1 MPTDRDLREISL
13 ATARELIDFGAG
25 QGAERRAAEEQLAG
39 SVALH
44 NVLVREGFA
53 YLADEVGM
61 GKTFVALGAASLFR
75 HFHPDWRVLYVA
87 PSENLQAKWA
97 KELRNFTAQK
107 WRVIDN
113 RVCGFQ
119 DESVVELVQ
128 CKNLLDLAHQ
138 AALNPAR
145 DFIVRMSSFSLP
157 LSEGGGWVQK
167 RDALREKID
176 WLKDDLFDLR
186 DKAKFKKQYASA
198 INLVL
203 PHFDLVVVDEGH
215 NLKHG
220 LGAGVAARNRMLA
233 TVLGSAP
240 DISTRDFVGYGRRFE
255 RVLVLSATPLENDY
269 RQLYNQLDLFGFGAR
284 WPVLNDPDPD
294 RDAEKQTAVRDFLL
308 RRITTM
314 SVGGRPWTKNLYRRE
329 WRGGGVD
336 RHDDGLQVADE
347 RQRLIVALVQKKVA
361 EVIGSARFNYSFQIG
376 MLASFESFLET
387 SRAKAGA
394 GDDEDTGNFDDAD
407 QTESRTEREGI
418 DTGSINSL
426 ARSYH
431 KRFGTTLPHPKMDAV
446 ALGLS
451 DAFASGDKAL
461 AFTRRVRSVDELAEK
476 LNRHYDETLQH
487 YLLAQIQ
494 PDLAG
499 ELEGIFASYEAKRRD
514 VGPLRATALTAAVP
528 TLVETPR
535 EVVDEAEAEAQSAP
549 DDEPGDF
556 ENFFAWFFRGESG
569 PPGILSGA
577 QVRKNRLGEG
587 SAYGIFF
594 EDNVVAWLLGGAGDV
609 LAQLGAALEPGRLA
623 GLRDL
628 GFTIFRRDSRQ
639 RKFQRLRVY
648 NAYQEAAVHLL
659 ADHALDAGLKDRAG
673 VVRSERFS
681 PRPTAIEAAPENF
694 PQPEDLLGE
703 DTFFSALAARPEL
716 CAALWP
722 DDGAADDFRAR
733 YRRRELRR
741 ELAVA
746 AIRLGHPYIDL
757 WLDIVAQLGAL
768 RTKDAGD
775 GDGRDLAR
783 RFLDR
788 LEAQRAQGGHTSYR
802 ELAEIA
808 AHFDLILSTNF
819 STARSLPFSDVGRHF
834 TRTLSRQTPVAGM
847 AGQVNRTVVTQF
859 RMPGYPL
866 VLVTTDILQEGED
879 LHTFCRRVVHYGIAW
894 TPSSMEQRTGRV
906 DRLGSL
912 TRRRLD
918 GADRAAPDELLQVY
932 YPHLADT
939 IERLQV
945 ERVYERMNRFIRM
958 LHKSLAA
965 APETH
970 SKVDAKRDIV
980 LRPRDI
986 RPITDALDTLY
997 PVRPDLLHTEDRAVP
1012 ITAGREVDAQLAHF
1026 ERMVEALKARA
1037 ALTSVDLR
1045 AGTGTLNGRALVDD
1059 LGRLYEAGAAPTDAR
1074 SLDFRL
1080 LLRAV
1085 SGSPHTILRCAIVD
1099 GTIRDGEDD
1108 AVEATWNAHR
1118 RLGLGRLCVVHD
1130 ERAKVYKLSVE
1141 EDILFSPAW
1150 TQPDELRDLLARTLH
1165 GADQV
1170 SSRTVDAKPPAR
1182 EPFDGLAGMVKR
1194 ARPLL
1199 PPRYAIAASS
1209 DVIDVTLAGTRHQR
1223 IAVARVGPYIRLSS
1237 VVMGATRVERQGLA
1251 KALLSAW
1258 QRNRAIDVVDF
1269 TLDAKRRLVGE
1280 IDALA
1285 DTLDAAELAFY
1296 IERLATECDRLEYVS
1311 SGRDEQ

>member
-1 MPTDRDLREISL
+1 V
-13 ATARELIDFGAG
+13 TA
-25 QGAERRAAEEQLAG
+25 
-39 SVALH
+39 
-44 NVLVREGFA
+44 
-53 YLADEVGM
+53 
-61 GKTFVALGAASLFR
+61 
-75 HFHPDWRVLYVA
+75 
-87 PSENLQAKWA
+87 
-97 KELRNFTAQK
+97 
-107 WRVIDN
+107 
-113 RVCGFQ
+113 
-119 DESVVELVQ
+119 
-128 CKNLLDLAHQ
+128 
-138 AALNPAR
+138 
-145 DFIVRMSSFSLP
+145 
-157 LSEGGGWVQK
+157 
-167 RDALREKID
+167 
-176 WLKDDLFDLR
+176 
-186 DKAKFKKQYASA
+186 
-198 INLVL
+198 
-203 PHFDLVVVDEGH
+203 
-215 NLKHG
+215 
-220 LGAGVAARNRMLA
+220 
-233 TVLGSAP
+233 
-240 DISTRDFVGYGRRFE
+240 
-255 RVLVLSATPLENDY
+255 
-269 RQLYNQLDLFGFGAR
+269 
-284 WPVLNDPDPD
+284 
-294 RDAEKQTAVRDFLL
+294 
-308 RRITTM
+308 
-314 SVGGRPWTKNLYRRE
+314 
-329 WRGGGVD
+329 
-336 RHDDGLQVADE
+336 HDTGLQVADE

-361 EVIGSARFNYSFQIG
+361 EVIGSTRFNYSFQIG

-387 SRAKAGA
+387 SRAKQATN
-394 GDDEDTGNFDDAD
+394 GDEEAGNFDDAE

-451 DAFASGDKAL
+451 DAFATGDKAL

-476 LNRHYDETLQH
+476 LNRHYDDTLQR

-499 ELEGIFASYEAKRRD
+499 ELEGVFAAYETKRKD
-514 VGPLRATALTAAVP
+514 IGPLRATALTAAVP

-535 EVVDEAEAEAQSAP
+535 EVVDEAEAEAQTAP

-587 SAYGIFF
+587 SAYGILF
-594 EDNVVAWLLGGAGDV
+594 EDNVVAWLLGDPGDV
-609 LAQLGAALEPGRLA
+609 LAQLGAALEPGRLTR
-623 GLRDL
+623 LREL
-628 GFTIFRRDSRQ
+628 GYAIFRRDSRQ

-659 ADHALDAGLKDRAG
+659 AEHALDADLKARAG

-681 PRPTAIEAAPENF
+681 PLPSVIEAAPENF

-703 DTFFSALAARPEL
+703 VTLFSALAARPGL

-722 DDGAADDFRAR
+722 DDGPADDFRAR

-741 ELAVA
+741 ELIVA

-788 LEAQRAQGGHTSYR
+788 LEAQRAQGGHSSYR

-819 STARSLPFSDVGRHF
+819 STARSLPLSDVGRLF

-918 GADRAAPDELLQVY
+918 GAEGAAPDDLLQVY

-939 IERLQV
+939 VERLQV

-965 APETH
+965 AQETD

-986 RPITDALDTLY
+986 QPIADVLDTLY
-997 PVRPDLLHTEDRAVP
+997 PVRPDLLHAGNRAVP

-1026 ERMVEALKARA
+1026 KGLVESLRERA
-1037 ALTSVDLR
+1037 ALSSADLR
-1045 AGTGTLNGRALVDD
+1045 ADTGSLSGRALVDAA
-1059 LGRLYEAGAAPTDAR
+1059 GRLYAAGAAPADAR
-1074 SLDFRL
+1074 SLDFML
-1080 LLRAV
+1080 QLRAV
-1085 SGSPHTILRCAIVD
+1085 PGSPHTLLRGAIAD
-1099 GTIRDGEDD
+1099 GNLRDGDEA

-1118 RLGLGRLCVVHD
+1118 RLGLGRLCAVYD
-1130 ERAKVYKLSVE
+1130 ERTKVYKLSVE

-1150 TQPDELRDLLARTLH
+1150 TQADEVRDLLARTLH

-1170 SSRTVDAKPPAR
+1170 SLRNADSKPPIR
-1182 EPFDGLAGMVKR
+1182 VPFDGLAGMVKR

-1209 DVIDVTLAGTRHQR
+1209 DVIDVTMAGTRHQR
-1223 IAVARVGPYIRLSS
+1223 IAVARVGPYVRLSS
-1237 VVMGATRVERQGLA
+1237 VVMGTSRVEAKGLA
-1251 KALLSAW
+1251 DTLLRAW

-1285 DTLDAAELAFY
+1285 DSLDAAELAFY

-1311 SGRDEQ
+1311 IGRDEQ